1 MRRWMLSWV
10 LLNALAASS
19 PAWAQVDEELRAA
32 LQQLGATQVGPTV
45 DAALAQRL
53 LRRGNTY
60 SNLERHDEAAD
71 EYRQAL
77 SADPRLA
84 EAAYAL
90 ANTYYFLER
99 FADAK
104 PLYARFVALDPGPGA
119 PLVAAMAHLGELERR
134 DRNYDRA
141 VVFDLQSIA
150 LDPRND
156 SQVHIMANTYA
167 NDGRVDLALRIYS
180 AASVA
185 VPDNAFYQR
194 SLGRLLEQEGRLE
207 EALRAYEQAA
217 AIDPE
222 STFYADLVESTR
234 ARLSR

>member
-1 MRRWMLSWV
+1 MRTWMLSWV

-77 SADPRLA
+77 SAEPRLA